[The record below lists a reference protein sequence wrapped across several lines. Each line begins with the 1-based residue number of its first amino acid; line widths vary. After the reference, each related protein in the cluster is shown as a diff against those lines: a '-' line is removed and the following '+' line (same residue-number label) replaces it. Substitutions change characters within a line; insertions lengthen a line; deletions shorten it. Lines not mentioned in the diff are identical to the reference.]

1 MKRIFAF
8 LYESKGTHT
17 RKTEGVLE
25 SDHEIW
31 MPGAV

>member
-8 LYESKGTHT
+8 LYESQRTHT
-17 RKTEGVLE
+17 GKTEGALD

-31 MPGAV
+31 MPGVV